1 MVLARVH
8 KLVLLVRGTKNAELG
23 MLRAKVP
30 YTHIHTQQTHT
41 HTQEPTRESDP
52 DDVLYL
58 GGGRRRRWCGTCTIH
73 WPKRCNNQV
82 WERETNGAESLNGD
96 AHSSFS
102 ICLLSLPLLSGRL
115 TIENRFEF

>member
-41 HTQEPTRESDP
+41 HTQEPTRESNP
-52 DDVLYL
+52 DDVLRL
-58 GGGRRRRWCGTCTIH
+58 GGGG
-73 WPKRCNNQV
+73 QA
-82 WERETNGAESLNGD
+82 ETLVRYLHD
-96 AHSSFS
+96 
-102 ICLLSLPLLSGRL
+102 PLAQALQ
-115 TIENRFEF
+115 